1 MVASNSET
9 ESDGQVLPRIE
20 TNVGFKTTTVRLQ
33 QAQFE
38 EAELFAK
45 ALNLSMTEFIKDA
58 LEAHIKRLAKDPAVV
73 KSAKRQIVR
82 LNRMMERIASRDE

>member
-1 MVASNSET
+1 MAGENN
-9 ESDGQVLPRIE
+9 DGQKLPAIE

-38 EAELFAK
+38 ECELFAR
-45 ALNLSMTEFIKDA
+45 ALNQTMTEFIKDA
-58 LEAHIKRLAKDPAVV
+58 LDAYVTTLAKDERVV

-82 LNRMMERIASRDE
+82 LSRMMERIAARDGE